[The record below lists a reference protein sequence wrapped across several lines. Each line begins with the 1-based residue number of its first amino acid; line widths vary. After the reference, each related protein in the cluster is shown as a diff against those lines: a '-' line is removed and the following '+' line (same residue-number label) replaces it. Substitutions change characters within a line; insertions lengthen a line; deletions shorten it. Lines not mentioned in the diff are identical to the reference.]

1 MAKGAGRNLP
11 LLPLLHHSISLT
23 LCVNGHVTE
32 NLYLAGEAHI
42 RVLFE
47 IVAEPELLLEG
58 ERVGVDRG

>member
-1 MAKGAGRNLP
+1 MAKGAGRNQP
-11 LLPLLHHSISLT
+11 LLPLLHRSVSFT
-23 LCVNGHVTE
+23 LRVNGHITQD
-32 NLYLAGEAHI
+32 LYLAGETHI